1 MAAWTHIAH
10 SALSLPAATVTWT
23 GISGSYD
30 HLLIKISG
38 RSARTASDYDYVKCE
53 FNNDTTSGNYSYT
66 QLYAESS
73 GSATPA
79 SGRGTSLAFAGYVS
93 TDNTTADTFGTNQIW
108 IPHYSN
114 TANFK
119 QCLVRS
125 AAENASTTDTEW
137 IVDRTA
143 MLWHATPAAITEIDL
158 TLGYGADDWMAHST
172 FDLYGVT
179 GA

>member
-10 SALSLPAATVTWT
+10 SALSLPAAMVTWT

-66 QLYAESS
+66 QLYAD
-73 GSATPA
+73 SATPA

-93 TDNTTADTFGTNQIW
+93 TNNTTADTFGTNQIW

-119 QCLVRS
+119 QCLVGS

-137 IVDRTA
+137 IVDQTA
-143 MLWHATPAAITEIDL
+143 MLWQATAAITEIDL
-158 TLGYGADDWMAHST
+158 TLGYGSDNWMAYST
-172 FDLYGVT
+172 FDLYGIT

>member
-23 GISGSYD
+23 SISGSYD

-38 RSARTASDYDYVKCE
+38 RSARTASNYDYVKCE
-53 FNNDTTSGNYSYT
+53 FNNDTTSSNYSYT
-66 QLYAESS
+66 QLGAD
-73 GSATPA
+73 SATPY
-79 SGRGTSLAFAGYVS
+79 SGRGTNLAFAGYVAS
-93 TDNTTADTFGTNQIW
+93 DNTTADTFGTNQIW

-119 QCLVRS
+119 QCLSQS
-125 AAENASTTDTEW
+125 AGENASTSNSAW
-137 IVDRTA
+137 VVDQTA